1 MMASYAL
8 QQVAVGRF
16 SRLDVR
22 AKLMLLLLSST
33 LIFVWNSLYAQL
45 AMLLVVV
52 AAMLLSS
59 VPLKTVKR
67 LSLLALPALILITLI
82 QGLWSPFGVTPVF
95 VVPANVP
102 WLGSAHIFTVEGLLF
117 GLVVCC
123 RILIPMLAFQLVF
136 MTTTPNQLVLG
147 LTRLGMPYRVA
158 LLFSTT
164 FRFVP
169 LLLEEFAAI
178 RDAQRLRGIDL
189 DSFGM
194 VRKLV
199 AMGRM
204 LVPLITG
211 CMAKGQAMELALQA
225 RGFTGSADR
234 TQLHPA
240 RDRLTAFEKALV
252 VFGFCLLAGAIVA
265 RLAMNAGGSVL

>member
-1 MMASYAL
+1 MASYTLEQA
-8 QQVAVGRF
+8 AVGRF

-22 AKLMLLLLSST
+22 VKLMLLLLSST
-33 LIFVWNSLYAQL
+33 LIFVWNTLLAQIV
-45 AMLLVVV
+45 MLLVVV
-52 AAMLLSS
+52 LAMLMAR
-59 VPLKTVKR
+59 VPVATVRR
-67 LSLLALPALILITLI
+67 LSLMALPALILITII

-95 VVPANVP
+95 IVPASVP

-136 MTTTPNQLVLG
+136 MTTTPNELVLG
-147 LTRLGMPYRVA
+147 LTRLRMPYRIA

-199 AMGRM
+199 ALGRM

-234 TQLHPA
+234 TQLHPG
-240 RDRLTAFEKALV
+240 RDRLTLSERALIIL
-252 VFGFCLLAGAIVA
+252 GFALLSGALAA
-265 RLAMNAGGSVL
+265 RLALNVGGAVL